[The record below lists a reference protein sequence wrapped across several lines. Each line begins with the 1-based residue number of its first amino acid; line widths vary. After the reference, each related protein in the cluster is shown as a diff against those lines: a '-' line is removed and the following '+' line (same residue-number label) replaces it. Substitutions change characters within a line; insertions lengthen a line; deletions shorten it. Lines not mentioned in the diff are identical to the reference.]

1 MLEKIKEFQVYAS
14 AGLVLIGGAF
24 YIFQILTSV
33 EATAA
38 EYKKLQGQFMEFQR
52 SYQTDRRDQE
62 LRRHRMDLKI
72 NRIETI
78 LERLDRRVAP
88 ARPGQ

>member
-24 YIFQILTSV
+24 YIFQIVTSV
-33 EATAA
+33 QATAM
-38 EYKKLQGQFMEFQR
+38 EYKKLQGQFGEFQR
-52 SYQTDRRDQE
+52 SYQAERREQE
-62 LRRHRMDLKI
+62 LRRHRMDLKLQ
-72 NRIETI
+72 RLETI

-88 ARPGQ
+88 QRAN